1 LIASVSLHL
10 AIVLAFAVARFS
22 PMPENFRSAD
32 APQAS
37 ISSVKKILTSTMP
50 LPKPKISDLRSILSG
65 DKANTLAIPAA
76 SFLRNTLTNQQLSDI
91 ADYDKLKKTII
102 ESESSQSQ
110 SKYTL
115 TSPNT
120 EFFGSACDQRKI
132 CYLVD
137 ASGSM
142 AGLFSSVR
150 NRLID
155 SINSLKPNQYFSIV
169 FFGDDKI
176 TEFRPGTLT
185 RAGPKAKTEAAK
197 FIKNTKP
204 AGKTNSLQALE
215 VAMKIRD
222 LKARPPE
229 VIYFLTDAFELDD
242 CPPDKFLNKLIFLLN
257 RFAPNTKI
265 NTIAFWPTAVDK
277 MLIHGISDL
286 TGAKATIIS
295 SESQ

>member
-1 LIASVSLHL
+1 LSNRKIKIGALIASVSLHL

-37 ISSVKKILTSTMP
+37 ISSVKKILTSTM
-50 LPKPKISDLRSILSG
+50 
-65 DKANTLAIPAA
+65 
-76 SFLRNTLTNQQLSDI
+76 
-91 ADYDKLKKTII
+91 
-102 ESESSQSQ
+102 
-110 SKYTL
+110 
-115 TSPNT
+115 
-120 EFFGSACDQRKI
+120 
-132 CYLVD
+132 